1 MKNTLD
7 ILMTLINFIL
17 GNLMKCQKKVLKIYL
32 NILLD
37 VSFNGHCLIQNN
49 LSIPKKVINI
59 HLSYILNQ
67 WPRNLNADF
76 RLGNSLFTSVKLTMN
91 ADPDKYLYKGYANV
105 FNLHTDLSLP
115 DGKVGKISLFLEM
128 IRVPLCVLII
138 ICAN

>member
-37 VSFNGHCLIQNN
+37 VSFNGHYLIQNN
-49 LSIPKKVINI
+49 LSIPKNIINI
-59 HLSYILNQ
+59 YVSYILNQ

-76 RLGNSLFTSVKLTMN
+76 RLGNSLFTSVKLTVN
-91 ADPDKYLYKGYANV
+91 PDPDKYLCTGYAIV
-105 FNLHTDLSLP
+105 FNLHTNISLP
-115 DGKVGKISLFLEM
+115 HGKVGKNIIIFG
-128 IRVPLCVLII
+128 RVPLCLLII